1 MQLSEAIK
9 KYENNLNEAREGLEK
24 RKKLGCKGFPD
35 MMIIKTLELNVQEY
49 ADLVG
54 WLKELQERRNAEV
67 GLFYEEKAK
76 RQAEQS

>member
-1 MQLSEAIK
+1 MEDKLDIAIK

-49 ADLVG
+49 TDLVE
-54 WLKELQERRNAEV
+54 WLTELKQRRKCEV
-67 GLFYEEKAK
+67 D
-76 RQAEQS
+76 